1 MTDDPTYTAEEVD
14 RAVTALQDPAVLK
27 HAQEVVVHAAPGLQR
42 VLNAALDEGGWFGE
56 AHEEQVLRAA
66 TTEDPA
72 ARLTALRTLLA
83 EETQLGMMVGVAVGF
98 ELARQLQRQRE
109 D

>member
-1 MTDDPTYTAEEVD
+1 MSDPTYTAEEVD
-14 RAVTALQDPAVLK
+14 RAVAALQDPERLK
-27 HAQEVVVHAAPGLQR
+27 HAQDVVIHAAPGLRR
-42 VLNAALDEGGWFGE
+42 VLNLALDEGGWFSE

-72 ARLTALRTLLA
+72 ERLTAVRTLLA

-98 ELARQLQRQRE
+98 ELARELRRQRE